1 MSVLSSHWLE
11 CDVEGT
17 MMTLVF
23 LSSPTEYPACDFVV
37 YLQCWPHGRQRCDL
51 IIAGVSC
58 FC

>member
-23 LSSPTEYPACDFVV
+23 LSSPLNILPVTLLCICSAG
-37 YLQCWPHGRQRCDL
+37 HTAGR
-51 IIAGVSC
+51 GVI
-58 FC
+58 